1 MSYGLRNRE
10 QCCAPAAGFNMNRR
24 ADGLGASCVA
34 GEAVVRW
41 ARCLVLN
48 CAVNQRTLPG

>member
-1 MSYGLRNRE
+1 MLRGSGSGRVEHE
-10 QCCAPAAGFNMNRR
+10 QTSGRS
-24 ADGLGASCVA
+24 GASCVA

-48 CAVNQRTLPG
+48 SAVNQRTLPG